1 MVKTFFPSLND
12 SNAKTHIASAIMP
25 IKISFSVIEI
35 SFVEKIKRMITKKN
49 NIKKIASP
57 SVPFDGNLH

>member
-1 MVKTFFPSLND
+1 
-12 SNAKTHIASAIMP
+12 MP
-25 IKISFSVIEI
+25 IAISFSVIEI
-35 SFVEKIKRMITKKN
+35 SFVEEIKRMIRKKN